1 MPYTS
6 LDPVWLG
13 YISALALSFALP
25 LVLIGYI
32 WPRNPAPGAKPLI
45 GILAG
50 VMLWSFGYIVE
61 FINNHI
67 AGKLI
72 ALNISYIGIVTLP
85 VMAFIFSLQFTHS
98 DRLLTPR
105 RIWLLFVVPL
115 ITLVLL
121 WTGKYHNLMLYDMHL
136 TIDGPFMLV
145 ASQYGLWFWVFV
157 TYSYALLFAGTLV
170 LVHRL
175 FSPPRL
181 FQDQA
186 TYLIIAVAVPVL
198 ANIQFLFPFLPIPQ
212 ADWTPAAFA
221 VSAIC
226 LTFAISR
233 HGLLDVLPVARE
245 SAIELMNEGFAVVDD
260 KGRIVDV
267 NKAMCDITGLK
278 QSDLHGRPLPG
289 VIVDQLNA
297 GGDYLNLREEHI
309 EIELDQKDGLH
320 FYSTHVSLLQ
330 SKGGTRSHVLILY
343 DITERKKN
351 EEAIKQIAYYDPLTG
366 LPNRSLF
373 SDRAGVALAEAARY
387 KRRLAI
393 MVVDLDRFK
402 AVNDTFGHD
411 AGDQV
416 LQDIAARLTHSVRKV
431 DTVSRLGGD
440 EFLVLL
446 PEIAN
451 EEIVDRIAHRIIR
464 ATAVPFNFNANDI
477 NLSISIGIS
486 LYPEDSEDFNSLVKY
501 ADIAMY
507 YVKQTGRN
515 GYARYSQQMKN
526 GRAAN
531 PPAL

>member
-1 MPYTS
+1 M
-6 LDPVWLG
+6 
-13 YISALALSFALP
+13 SALALSFALP

-45 GILAG
+45 GILAA
-50 VMLWSFGYIVE
+50 VMLWSFGYIIE
-61 FINNHI
+61 FLNNHM

-72 ALNISYIGIVTLP
+72 AINISYIGVVTLP
-85 VMAFIFSLQFTHS
+85 VMGFIFALQFTHS
-98 DRLLTPR
+98 DRWLTSR
-105 RIWLLFVVPL
+105 RMLLLFVIPL

-121 WTGKYHNLMLYDMHL
+121 WTGKYHNLMLYDLHL

-145 ASQYGLWFWVFV
+145 ANQYGLWFWVFV
-157 TYSYALLFAGTLV
+157 TYSYALLIIGMLV

-186 TYLIIAVAVPVL
+186 IYLIIAVAVPAI
-198 ANIQFLFPFLPIPQ
+198 ANIEYLSPFLPIPQ

-260 KGRIVDV
+260 KGRIVDI
-267 NKAMCDITGLK
+267 NKAMCEITGLK
-278 QSDLHGRPLPG
+278 QSDLHGQPLPA
-289 VIVDQLNA
+289 VIVNQLNA
-297 GGDYLNLREEHI
+297 GGDYLNISEEHI
-309 EIELDQKDGLH
+309 EIALDQKDGLH
-320 FYSTHVSLLQ
+320 YYSTHVSLLQ
-330 SKGGTRSHVLILY
+330 RGRGTRSHVLILY

-351 EEAIKQIAYYDPLTG
+351 EEAIKQIAYYDSLTG

-373 SDRAGVALAEAARY
+373 SDRAEMALAEAGRY
-387 KRRLAI
+387 KRKLAVMI
-393 MVVDLDRFK
+393 VDIDKFK
-402 AVNDTFGHD
+402 AVNDTYGHD

-416 LQDIAARLTHSVRKV
+416 LQDIAARLTHAVRKV

-464 ATAVPFNFNANDI
+464 EAVTPFNFNATDI
-477 NLSISIGIS
+477 HLTISIGIS
-486 LYPEDSEDFNSLVKY
+486 LYPEDSEDLNTLVKY
-501 ADIAMY
+501 ADTAMY

-515 GYARYSQQMKN
+515 GYARYSEKMKN
-526 GRAAN
+526 GQ
-531 PPAL
+531 PVIPTD